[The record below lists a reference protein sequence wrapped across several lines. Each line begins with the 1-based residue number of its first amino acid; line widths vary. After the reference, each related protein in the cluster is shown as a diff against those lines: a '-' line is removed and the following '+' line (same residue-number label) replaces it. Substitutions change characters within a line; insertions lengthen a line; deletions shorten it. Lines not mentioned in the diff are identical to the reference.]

1 MTLWS
6 ILKPTVYRPKGRGAI
21 LTLIIY
27 IALGIVLGFL
37 ILAYFQEII
46 ALALILVGLG
56 IAALVV
62 GGAGYYIYSL
72 ATNHQQKAQTVP
84 AAVPTTAPVI
94 ALPAQVTN
102 KKKYLLVFPSG
113 QIYQLEAAED
123 ATAQELQAEVK
134 RAVNGRDVWMDVAVT
149 SDGAAVYA
157 DLSSFGKLGS
167 VARMSWLMDYQASP
181 SPPRDHASVKM
192 DVAHD
197 CSNMQMQILSAYQY
211 PNYMG
216 TGDGSRVGSQIT
228 RWLPVPTDG
237 GQLEKMWKFACR

>member
-1 MTLWS
+1 M
-6 ILKPTVYRPKGRGAI
+6 
-21 LTLIIY
+21 TLIIY

-62 GGAGYYIYSL
+62 GGVGYYIYSL

-84 AAVPTTAPVI
+84 AAIPTTAPVI

-134 RAVNGRDVWMDVAVT
+134 RAVNGEEVWLDVAVT

-157 DLSSFGKLGS
+157 DLSTYRKLDN
-167 VARMSWLMDYQASP
+167 VAIMVWLMDYQASP
-181 SPPRDHASVKM
+181 SQPRDHASVKM
-192 DVAHD
+192 HIAHD
-197 CSNMQMQILSAYQY
+197 CSNMHMQILFAFRY
-211 PNYMG
+211 PNHMG
-216 TGDGSRVGSQIT
+216 TGDGAIDHSQVPT
-228 RWLPVPTDG
+228 WLPVPTDG
-237 GQLEKMWKFACR
+237 GQLAKMWKLACR